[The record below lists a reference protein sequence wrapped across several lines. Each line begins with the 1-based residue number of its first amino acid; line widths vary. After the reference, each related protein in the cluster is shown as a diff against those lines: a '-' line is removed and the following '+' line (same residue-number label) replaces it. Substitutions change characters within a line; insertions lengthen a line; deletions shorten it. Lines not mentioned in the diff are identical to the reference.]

1 MMTNIIP
8 KLPMRSKETT
18 RNYYV
23 QLGFEAS
30 ANDFEGYLMMKN
42 GTLEIHFFEFKDL
55 IPTENYG
62 QIYIR
67 TSDVDALYNYFLGK
81 NINIHPAGSIS
92 EKSWGQKEFSLL
104 DPDNNLITFGQGAG

>member
-1 MMTNIIP
+1 MMTTIIP

-42 GTLEIHFFEFKDL
+42 GYSF
-55 IPTENYG
+55 
-62 QIYIR
+62 
-67 TSDVDALYNYFLGK
+67 
-81 NINIHPAGSIS
+81 
-92 EKSWGQKEFSLL
+92 
-104 DPDNNLITFGQGAG
+104 